1 MCIVGSESDFSQFKS
16 SRSFLSFFCGVRAQW
31 PKVSCLS
38 SWESILILALS
49 NIAIRNQ
56 DIVWN
61 KKWEA
66 IPSTQTKA
74 WVVYGCLVNRNVF
87 SLERGGHSTQDRGR
101 LGILIPA
108 MSWTQRRWLH
118 TDHSLVREVAEI
130 LPLKERPVTPLMLEV
145 FLGERSFSSNP
156 GSGGFPKL
164 DPTDLMI
171 DFLGINCQR
180 GGQVRLQERRYP
192 VCRSLQPTCQ
202 YEAVFIFRFVIS
214 HLSQVFNVGVR
225 RFFLFAYLLS
235 QLSSAIN

>member
-1 MCIVGSESDFSQFKS
+1 MVSEHNDQK
-16 SRSFLSFFCGVRAQW
+16 
-31 PKVSCLS
+31 CLS

-164 DPTDLMI
+164 DPNDRFSRYQLS
-171 DFLGINCQR
+171 
-180 GGQVRLQERRYP
+180 ERRSGKTAREEVPCMQVATTNMSVWSCLYLQIRYKP
-192 VCRSLQPTCQ
+192 PFSSRSLM
-202 YEAVFIFRFVIS
+202 
-214 HLSQVFNVGVR
+214 
-225 RFFLFAYLLS
+225 
-235 QLSSAIN
+235 